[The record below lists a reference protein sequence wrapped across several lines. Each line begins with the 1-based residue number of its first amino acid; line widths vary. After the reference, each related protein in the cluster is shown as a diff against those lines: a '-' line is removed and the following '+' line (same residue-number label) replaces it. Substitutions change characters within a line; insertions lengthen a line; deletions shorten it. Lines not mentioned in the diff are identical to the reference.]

1 MKPGCGMMSLHSTT
15 RAEGLPSRLAV
26 ASTMELAFGC
36 WRAAQASASQAAT
49 TASGSAGR
57 GSGRSSR
64 CSAMAGHVRGFL
76 ASVPLQ
82 PRARPDRKESL
93 KEVPV
98 PMTRETAT
106 LENLRQRVTELDRQL
121 IALVAERKAV
131 SEEVARVKR
140 ATGRPTRDY
149 EREREVIL
157 GVRAAASERGVSP
170 ALAEQL
176 LRLLIRSSLTTQ
188 EQASVVARGAGT
200 GRRALVIG
208 GAGKMGGWFVGFLA
222 SQGFT
227 VEVAD
232 PAPGAAGTCVADWR
246 STDLKH
252 DYIVLATPLGITDAI
267 LRDLALRRPPGVI
280 FDVGSLKSP
289 LRAGLMALRSH
300 GCKVTSVHP
309 MFGPDTELL
318 SGRHVVFV
326 DLGDE
331 AALTAARELFASTMA
346 EQVVMSLDEH
356 DRLIAYVLGLSHALN
371 IAFFTALAESGE
383 AAPRLARMSSTTFD
397 AQLDVASQVAQE
409 SPELYYEIQS
419 LNDYGAESLEALSKA
434 VERVRAAVLSQDH
447 EAFVALMRRGR
458 DYLDDRRSQ

>member
-1 MKPGCGMMSLHSTT
+1 
-15 RAEGLPSRLAV
+15 
-26 ASTMELAFGC
+26 
-36 WRAAQASASQAAT
+36 
-49 TASGSAGR
+49 
-57 GSGRSSR
+57 
-64 CSAMAGHVRGFL
+64 
-76 ASVPLQ
+76 
-82 PRARPDRKESL
+82 
-93 KEVPV
+93 
-98 PMTRETAT
+98 MTRETVT
-106 LENLRQRVTELDRQL
+106 LEELRQRVTDIDRQL

-140 ATGRPTRDY
+140 ATGKPTRDY

-157 GVRAAASERGVSP
+157 GVRALAAERGVSP
-170 ALAEQL
+170 ELAEQL

-208 GAGKMGGWFVGFLA
+208 GAGKMGGWFVSFLA

-232 PAPGAAGTCVADWR
+232 PATATAGVARVDDWR

-252 DYIVLATPLGITDAI
+252 DYIVLATPLGITDGI
-267 LRDLALRRPPGVI
+267 LKDLALRRPPGVI

-289 LRAGLMALRSH
+289 LRAGLLALRSH

-326 DLGDE
+326 DLGNE
-331 AALTAARELFASTMA
+331 TALAAARELFASTMA
-346 EQVVMSLDEH
+346 EQVIMSLDEH

-383 AAPRLARMSSTTFD
+383 AAPKLARMSSTTFD
-397 AQLDVASQVAQE
+397 AQLEVAGNVAGE

-419 LNDYGAESLEALSKA
+419 LNDYGAESLEALSQA
-434 VERVRAAVLSQDH
+434 IERIRTSVLSQDQ
-447 EAFVALMRRGR
+447 AGFVALMRRGR
-458 DYLDDRRSQ
+458 DYLADRRTVTELRA

>member
-1 MKPGCGMMSLHSTT
+1 
-15 RAEGLPSRLAV
+15 
-26 ASTMELAFGC
+26 
-36 WRAAQASASQAAT
+36 
-49 TASGSAGR
+49 
-57 GSGRSSR
+57 
-64 CSAMAGHVRGFL
+64 
-76 ASVPLQ
+76 
-82 PRARPDRKESL
+82 
-93 KEVPV
+93 
-98 PMTRETAT
+98 MTRETVT
-106 LENLRQRVTELDRQL
+106 LEELRQRVTDIDRKL

-131 SEEVARVKR
+131 SEEVAQVKR
-140 ATGRPTRDY
+140 ATGRSTRDY

-157 GVRAAASERGVSP
+157 GVRAIAEERGVSP

-188 EQASVVARGAGT
+188 EQASVVARGAGS

-208 GAGKMGGWFVGFLA
+208 GAGKMGGWLVNFLA
-222 SQGFT
+222 SQGFA

-232 PAPGAAGTCVADWR
+232 PALGGSGAARVADWH
-246 STDLKH
+246 STDLRH
-252 DYIVLATPLGITDAI
+252 DFIVLATPLGITDAI

-289 LRAGLMALRSH
+289 LRAGLMALKSH

-318 SGRHVVFV
+318 SGRHVIFV
-326 DLGDE
+326 DLGNA
-331 AALTAARELFASTMA
+331 AALAAARELFSSTMA
-346 EQVVMSLDEH
+346 EQVVMSLDDH

-397 AQLDVASQVAQE
+397 AQLDVAGRVAQD

-419 LNDYGAESLEALSKA
+419 LNDYGAESLEALSQA
-434 VERVRAAVLSQDH
+434 VERVRTAVLSQDH
-447 EAFVALMRRGR
+447 DTFVALMRRGR
-458 DYLDDRRSQ
+458 DYLEDRRTVTERRA